1 MYSLPF
7 VLRDPGELI
16 LLTAMARFYAALPVL
31 SRSLLNTIPRSPGF
45 LTGMQGKAVE
55 LLVAA
60 KELRHPE
67 FFKDCLLLCLGP
79 WGAPKFMQLKD
90 QQLKSVAIHAR
101 KELCFGVYEAQ
112 ARIVHAMGNSHYAD
126 SIKTALGTV
135 EFNAARSLSHG
146 GDQIHQCGD
155 QVCMPCYYSKLL
167 NANLYCFQSEIRKSF
182 EPLMEDRLT
191 LINAN
196 NLKRRS
202 CYFLGLA
209 IRDED
214 LPWDQTQTD
223 W

>member
-31 SRSLLNTIPRSPGF
+31 SRSLLHTIPRSPGF
-45 LTGMQGKAVE
+45 LSGMQNKAVE

-67 FFKDCLLLCLGP
+67 LFKDCLLLCLGP
-79 WGAPKFMQLKD
+79 WGAPKFIQLKD

-101 KELCFGVYEAQ
+101 NELCFGVCEAQ
-112 ARIVHAMGNSHYAD
+112 QRIVLEMGQSDQAG
-126 SIKTALGTV
+126 KTK
-135 EFNAARSLSHG
+135 NAVGILQFSAAQRVSYGCDTFH
-146 GDQIHQCGD
+146 QIAD
-155 QVCMPCYYSKLL
+155 QVCLPCYYRKLL
-167 NANLYCFQSEIRKSF
+167 DANTSPFQYQIKLSF
-182 EPLMEDRLT
+182 APLMEDRLT

-196 NLKRRS
+196 YLNRRS